1 MNDDWSRC
9 PICYE
14 DYSLL
19 HRPTTFVCGHSTCI
33 DHMFGHNRLHEIWQT
48 IVLIIQQSGLIQQIF
63 ELNLTPTTSSSEIY
77 VRGSQSDLNDIVQN
91 EATSTRPSII
101 LSFIFASLLTL
112 KKNERKSR
120 QLKKCGHYCFLTLTP
135 QCCSCSDQRP
145 YSENNHYD
153 AYIDGHGIKNL
164 AQRNRHYCPG
174 CKKE

>member
-1 MNDDWSRC
+1 MKC
-9 PICYE
+9 PICRYPLNGQHE
-14 DYSLL
+14 YSVSYNLEEACRLYQMANNSIDYS
-19 HRPTTFVCGHSTCI
+19 
-33 DHMFGHNRLHEIWQT
+33 T
-48 IVLIIQQSGLIQQIF
+48 IRSHPANIRI
-63 ELNLTPTTSSSEIY
+63 NLTPTTSSSEIY